1 MTLYFPENGLARELQ
16 FNFYSNSVE
25 SGRGFYIEYLQ
36 ELCIGGNEKTYQ
48 TGVGHAYPSAK
59 SNDDQFS
66 QARSMHA
73 SNNQASD
80 GNQIVGADDPGRD
93 PSIQQ
98 TISLREQQAGVYKK
112 QPPTYPPNY
121 VAKSNPVGE
130 MIEAIDRNSD
140 VNSPSSGDH
149 QTSYPKSYQSK
160 QNISGNL
167 NYPTTAYS
175 GGSSRSSPLFDGRKS
190 QSRTGK
196 QQSDYADYNGDDR
209 YGDSR
214 TNDSR
219 NSDRSAD
226 RSNDRTSDRMNDRT
240 SDRFGDSKQSD
251 QSKANWSGN
260 IQLVKPT
267 VSGSAVASFMNK
279 LKMGDQVTTSVK
291 GRYEVIENRSSS
303 SKTPSEVKV

>member
-36 ELCIGGNEKTYQ
+36 ELCIGGNEQKYQ
-48 TGVGHAYPSAK
+48 TGIGHAYPSSSAK
-59 SNDDQFS
+59 PNDDQFS

-73 SNNQASD
+73 SSNQQSD
-80 GNQIVGADDPGRD
+80 GNQLVGADPSGRD

-98 TISLREQQAGVYKK
+98 TISLREQQASVYKK

-130 MIEAIDRNSD
+130 MIEAIDRNLDGS
-140 VNSPSSGDH
+140 NPPSAD
-149 QTSYPKSYQSK
+149 QQSYPKSHQSK
-160 QNISGNL
+160 QSSSGNL

-196 QQSDYADYNGDDR
+196 QQADYADYNGDDR

-214 TNDSR
+214 S
-219 NSDRSAD
+219 SDRNAD
-226 RSNDRTSDRMNDRT
+226 RNADANV
-240 SDRFGDSKQSD
+240 KQSD
-251 QSKANWSGN
+251 QSKTNWSGN

-291 GRYEVIENRSSS
+291 GRYEVIENRSNP
-303 SKTPSEVKV
+303 SKTPAVGSEGVK